1 VTFAINAADQATSAK
16 DLTNNI
22 TYAQNAAYAPPGELS
37 SLQESGTTLT
47 YTFWYNNRLQPC
59 RITVQ
64 SSGTAP
70 GSCTAATTG
79 NVLDF
84 TYNYKWSVAD
94 NGNAASITNNIN
106 TARSQ
111 SFTYDELNR
120 VSTANTQ
127 ATTGTYAWGLKFGY
141 DAWANLLSATTTQ
154 GSATNLCVNAAVSN
168 RLTTTCQGS
177 TSFTYDAAGDMTY
190 DGRNYYAFNGEG
202 ELASI
207 TSAANTTYTYDG
219 DGNRVQKATTGT
231 PYRLYWYGIGS
242 DPLSESDASGN
253 LTAEYIFFN
262 GRRAAMLNISTSAV
276 SYYVEDH
283 LGSSRVITNASGA
296 IQDDSD
302 FTPYG
307 GENDYQSSSGNH
319 YKFTGKERDPE
330 SASSSGGP
338 DGLDDFAARFYS
350 SNYGR
355 FMSPDDSKYM
365 VLADPQTFNLYSY
378 VANNPI
384 NAVDPTGHSPYG
396 PVDVPFALPEGGG
409 GYGVWGGCVQCE
421 SNMNSSGGAP
431 QNNSGTAN
439 SGSNSAS
446 VAESESNEPP
456 PPPPTTSNDV
466 TPDTTGSA
474 TGAAALLGAQTCGSG
489 ICLSVT
495 EVQESQVVE
504 NLKLNNNTVTGV
516 GAQLQ
521 ISLIGGDGKPLSG
534 SATESN
540 AEGGL
545 QNPNAVPLVQGS
557 IRDWIGK
564 FGDASKNPG
573 TLQDLKDYV
582 TTNPIS
588 VTSNQT
594 LTINTANSTYQIKW
608 TRTFSNVDNKGNL
621 NETFNSHGMNFNST
635 WTTPVIKLMP
645 H

>member
-59 RITVQ
+59 RITVR

-84 TYNYKWSVAD
+84 TYNYNWSIAD

-106 TARSQ
+106 NARSQ

-120 VSTANTQ
+120 VLTAKTQ
-127 ATTGTYAWGLKFGY
+127 ATTGTYAWGLNYSY

-154 GSATNLCVNAAVSN
+154 GSATNLCVNVAVSN

-202 ELASI
+202 ELASV
-207 TSAANTTYTYDG
+207 TSASGTTYTYDG

-231 PYRLYWYGIGS
+231 PSTPYKLYWYGIGS

-253 LTAEYIFFN
+253 LTEEYIFFN

-276 SYYVEDH
+276 SYYVEDQI
-283 LGSSRVITNASGA
+283 GSSRVITNSSGA

-338 DGLDDFAARFYS
+338 DGLDDFSARFYS

-355 FMSPDDSKYM
+355 FMSADDSKYM
-365 VLADPQTFNLYSY
+365 VAADPQTFNLYSY

-409 GYGVWGGCVQCE
+409 GYGVWGGCMQCE
-421 SNMNSSGGAP
+421 SNMNSSGGSP
-431 QNNSGTAN
+431 QNDTGSAN
-439 SGSNSAS
+439 SGSNTAA
-446 VAESESNEPP
+446 VAESVSNEPP

-466 TPDTTGSA
+466 TPDTTTEGAKDEANGGGDPSQQPKYDPAKTGPEDPTNPGHPLFENPIVKKASDDAFMTTANGSA
-474 TGAAALLGAQTCGSG
+474 REGKAEAGFSIEYKDGKISIAHKVNNVHSDKDAEKLKITSDANTIALLHTHGNKEPATPSMPNEKGPGDVSSS
-489 ICLSVT
+489 LPNFVRSMSALYVT
-495 EVQESQVVE
+495 V
-504 NLKLNNNTVTGV
+504 
-516 GAQLQ
+516 
-521 ISLIGGDGKPLSG
+521 
-534 SATESN
+534 
-540 AEGGL
+540 
-545 QNPNAVPLVQGS
+545 
-557 IRDWIGK
+557 
-564 FGDASKNPG
+564 PG
-573 TLQDLKDYV
+573 T
-582 TTNPIS
+582 
-588 VTSNQT
+588 
-594 LTINTANSTYQIKW
+594 NTYIQLIPKP
-608 TRTFSNVDNKGNL
+608 K
-621 NETFNSHGMNFNST
+621 
-635 WTTPVIKLMP
+635 
-645 H
+645 